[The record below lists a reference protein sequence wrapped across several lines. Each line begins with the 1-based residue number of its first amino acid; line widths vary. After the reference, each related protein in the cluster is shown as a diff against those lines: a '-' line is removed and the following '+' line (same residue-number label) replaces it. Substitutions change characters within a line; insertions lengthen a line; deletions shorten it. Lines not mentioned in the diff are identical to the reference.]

1 MKEWEEVGRGTE
13 PVTVAV
19 VIPAFKVARHIA
31 DVVSTIPPSVS
42 HVIVVDDASPDD
54 IAGAL
59 RGVRDPRVRIV
70 RHERNRGVGGAVMTG
85 YDEAVRLG
93 CDVMVKVD
101 GDGQMDPNRIGDL
114 VAPIA
119 AGRADYAKGNRFLH
133 VSELQQM
140 PGMRRFGNT
149 ILSFMT
155 KCASG
160 YWSLYDPANGFTALH
175 ARAWRMLRRDRIDPR
190 YFFESSMLIE
200 LGCARAVVED
210 VAIPARYGGES
221 SSLSVARSAFEFPW
235 KLARGFLHRLRMWYF
250 LYDFTPVSLFLVA
263 GPLLILFSLVFGG
276 IHWYDSY
283 RTGVPAT
290 VGTVM
295 IAVVSLILGFQLVLQ
310 ALALD
315 MQSGPRIPIQGI
327 SAPRRE
333 RRTEEKTPQGT
344 P

>member
-1 MKEWEEVGRGTE
+1 M
-13 PVTVAV
+13 AV

-31 DVVSTIPPSVS
+31 EVVSTIPPSVS
-42 HVIVVDDASPDD
+42 AIIVVDDASPDD

-59 RGVRDPRVRIV
+59 RDIHDPRLRIV

-85 YDEAVRLG
+85 YDEALRLG

-101 GDGQMDPNRIGDL
+101 GDGQMDPDRIGDL
-114 VAPIA
+114 IAPIA
-119 AGRADYAKGNRFLH
+119 AGRADYTKGNRFLH
-133 VSELQQM
+133 ATELQRM
-140 PGMRRFGNT
+140 PGLRRFGNT

-160 YWSLYDPANGFTALH
+160 YWSLYDPANGFTAIH
-175 ARAWRMLRRDRIDPR
+175 GAVWRMLRRDRIDPR
-190 YFFESSMLIE
+190 FFFESSMLIE

-210 VAIPARYGGES
+210 VAIPARYAGES
-221 SSLSVARSAFEFPW
+221 SSLSVARTAFEFPW
-235 KLARGFLHRLRMWYF
+235 KLARGFLRRLRMWYF
-250 LYDFTPVSLFLVA
+250 LYDFTPVSLFLAA
-263 GPLLILFSLVFGG
+263 GPLLVLFALVFGG
-276 IHWYDSY
+276 IHWYQSY

-290 VGTVM
+290 IGTVM

-315 MQSGPRIPIQGI
+315 MQSGPRMPIQGMI
-327 SAPRRE
+327 TPRSGDDPKE
-333 RRTEEKTPQGT
+333 RTPQER